1 MLKNYLKIAW
11 RTLGRN
17 KSNALINV
25 LGLAIGMACAV
36 LILLFVQD
44 ELSYDAFHQKRDR
57 IFRIAGE
64 YDQGGTSRNRS
75 AMTTYRMKPWLDA
88 SFPDIKNVVR
98 LDPRSTGVV
107 KLDDQLFQ
115 ESNVL
120 YADEKFFELFTYTW
134 LQGDPATA
142 LAEPN
147 TLVLSHS
154 AAQKYFDSANPL
166 GEILQVNGVPVK
178 ITGVIA
184 DMPASS
190 HFHGDF
196 ILSMKTA
203 EPAYPN
209 WILTNATGTSHYTY
223 VELNDGIAPETIE
236 RQLAEFM
243 RTKDERFAAERRY
256 FLQPLADIHLHSHLN
271 SEIEANGDILYV
283 YLLSVVAVIILMM
296 ACINYM
302 NLAVARAAN
311 RSTEVG
317 LRKVVGASRRQLATQ
332 FLGESVITALAALF
346 FAVILVELSMPYFN
360 ALAGKSLHFEVL
372 QNVPLFAG
380 LTFFAIA
387 IGLLSG
393 SYPAAFLSAMHSIST
408 LKGQLTRSG
417 SMGLRKGLVLVQ
429 FVASVALLAGTLL
442 IYDQINFMQN
452 KKLGI
457 DAEHVLTVPLAN
469 NEIADKFEQLRTVLQ
484 ENPNIL
490 HVAATNNPL
499 PARVSNWREYDLEG
513 REEDVMIPTMVVTH
527 DFFATLK
534 TDFIAGRDFE
544 RTFGTDDREAYILNE
559 SAAKFLELE
568 APLGTALN
576 GRIYDGTTWGRKQ
589 AKIIGVVRDFHFQ
602 SLHQVISSL
611 FLVHH
616 QRSFSP
622 GVDNLVT
629 VRLSPPDF
637 QRTLQSIEGIWKTF
651 QPETPFR
658 YAFLDQE
665 WADLYEKEMTT
676 RQVFGLFSMLAIFIA
691 CLGLLALAAFT
702 AERRTKEIG
711 IRKVLGATTGGIVG
725 LLSRDFLKLVLAAI
739 LIASPFA
746 WYAMDKWLQDFAYR
760 IKIEWW
766 VFVLAGAVSIAIA
779 FLTVSFQSIRA
790 ALTNPVDSLKSD

>member
-602 SLHQVISSL
+602 SLHQVISPL

>member
-589 AKIIGVVRDFHFQ
+589 AKIIGVVRDFHMA
-602 SLHQVISSL
+602 SLHTEIQPTVFSL
-611 FLVHH
+611 HTQQTTPLRTMAIKVNADQLASTLSFIEKNWHEMIPQQPFSFNFLNE
-616 QRSFSP
+616 S
-622 GVDNLVT
+622 VD
-629 VRLSPPDF
+629 
-637 QRTLQSIEGIWKTF
+637 K
-651 QPETPFR
+651 
-658 YAFLDQE
+658 
-665 WADLYEKEMTT
+665 LYH
-676 RQVFGLFSMLAIFIA
+676 
-691 CLGLLALAAFT
+691 
-702 AERRTKEIG
+702 AERRFLQVFLTFTLLAIAVTCLGVLGLSAYTAQQRRREIG
-711 IRKVLGATTGGIVG
+711 IRKVLGATVPNI
-725 LLSRDFLKLVLAAI
+725 LLVLSSGFVKLVL
-739 LIASPFA
+739 IANLLAWPIA
-746 WYAMDKWLQDFAYR
+746 WYAMHKWLENFAYR
-760 IKIEWW
+760 VDIGWW
-766 VFVLAGAVSIAIA
+766 VFALAGGLALLIAL
-779 FLTVSFQSIRA
+779 LTVSTQAIRA
-790 ALTNPVDSLKSD
+790 ALANPVDSLRYE